1 MREDRVP
8 FSHPWPEK
16 LLGSVAKVVVGGTPS
31 TAIDQYWGG
40 SIPWMASGD
49 IHLGRIFDVPGRIT
63 DAGLN
68 GSNAVLVEPD
78 AVAMALAGQGKTRG
92 TVALTKIKLC
102 TNQSVAL
109 ISPHPDE
116 LLPEYL
122 YQALIPRYDELRSR
136 SAGGGRGGLT
146 KAILEQIP
154 VQLPSLDEQRRIAEV
169 LSALDE
175 QIGAVGSEIMKQKSV
190 LDGLLDR
197 LLLDGLRNCK
207 LGDYVEISP
216 NINTQMPSQ
225 MTPFIPMESVSEDG
239 HIYDWSFRPWSEVSS
254 GFTRFSSG
262 DVLVAKIT
270 PCFENGKGAQV
281 PIGIPVGAGSTEFHV
296 LRAKQGVCPRWI
308 YWHTRV
314 REFRIAGAGR
324 MTGSAGQQRVPRDF
338 IESFAVKSVSEKEQ
352 IEITACLDSVDV
364 VIQLLIKEQEKLR
377 LQKQGLMRD
386 LLTGAVRVTGGH

>member
-1 MREDRVP
+1 MNNWVAISKFAEVNPRTERPADNGLEVSFIPMSDVSESGQWTEKKTRKLSEVSQGFTAFKDGDVLFAKITPCMENGKGALVRKLKNGLGFGSTEFHVLRAKQGLADSGFIFHWLHYFDTREKARA
-8 FSHPWPEK
+8 FFT
-16 LLGSVAKVVVGGTPS
+16 GS
-31 TAIDQYWGG
+31 
-40 SIPWMASGD
+40 
-49 IHLGRIFDVPGRIT
+49 
-63 DAGLN
+63 
-68 GSNAVLVEPD
+68 
-78 AVAMALAGQGKTRG
+78 AGQQRVSATFFDNLL
-92 TVALTKIKLC
+92 VPDF
-102 TNQSVAL
+102 SV
-109 ISPHPDE
+109 E
-116 LLPEYL
+116 
-122 YQALIPRYDELRSR
+122 
-136 SAGGGRGGLT
+136 
-146 KAILEQIP
+146 
-154 VQLPSLDEQRRIAEV
+154 EQRGIAEV

-175 QIGAVGSEIMKQKSV
+175 QIDAVGSEIMKQKSV

-197 LLLDGLRNCK
+197 LLLDGLRDCK

-386 LLTGAVRVTGGH
+386 LLTGAVRVAGAH

>member
-1 MREDRVP
+1 MSEMSFVP
-8 FSHPWPEK
+8 LGAVATARGGTGFPEHLQGGAIGLPFIK
-16 LLGSVAKVVVGGTPS
+16 VSDMNLPGNERFIHSANNYVSAEIAQNLGAKIFNKGDIVFAKVGAALLLNRRRVLTGPTLIDNNLMAVTPNSVDGEFLRQLLLAFDMADLVQVGALPS
-31 TAIDQYWGG
+31 VNQRQVH
-40 SIPWMASGD
+40 SIP
-49 IHLGRIFDVPGRIT
+49 VP
-63 DAGLN
+63 DF
-68 GSNAVLVEPD
+68 
-78 AVAMALAGQGKTRG
+78 
-92 TVALTKIKLC
+92 
-102 TNQSVAL
+102 
-109 ISPHPDE
+109 SPAD
-116 LLPEYL
+116 
-122 YQALIPRYDELRSR
+122 QC
-136 SAGGGRGGLT
+136 
-146 KAILEQIP
+146 
-154 VQLPSLDEQRRIAEV
+154 RIAEV

-175 QIGAVGSEIMKQKSV
+175 QIDAVGSEIMKQKSV

-197 LLLDGLRNCK
+197 LLLDGLRDCK

-386 LLTGAVRVTGGH
+386 LLTGAVRVTVGN